1 MMKWNN
7 WEELDS
13 KCNHADAAVYEFRLV
28 SEKSLPYKFPRWF
41 AIDNNGIL
49 SIGETGDMQ
58 KRLKQFIN
66 GFNRCNGHSEAN
78 LLFLIN
84 KYCGLTNA
92 FPNYKIEYRYMPVSS
107 KGAAKKFEESLIK
120 DYVKFFGEVP
130 PLNSAI
136 PKRYG
141 EW

>member
-1 MMKWNN
+1 MKWNN
-7 WEELDS
+7 WEKLDS
-13 KCNHADAAVYEFRLV
+13 KCDHAAAAVYEFRLV
-28 SEKSLPYKFPRWF
+28 SEKSQPYKFPRWF
-41 AIDNNGIL
+41 AVDKNGIL

-84 KYCGLTNA
+84 KHCSLNDI
-92 FPNYKIEYRYMPVSS
+92 FSNYEIEYRYIPVSS
-107 KGAAKKFEESLIK
+107 KEYAKQCEEILIK
-120 DYVKFFGEVP
+120 DYVKSFGEVP